1 MSKFN
6 DLHLQYLLG
15 GRWLVVAYFEYT
27 PGDGLP
33 TVRVPAGFVTD
44 LDSVPRIPGIYAMF
58 KGHTVNAAV
67 IHDWL
72 YERGKGKVV
81 ADRTFLVAMEHEG
94 LPIWRRWP
102 IYLAVAIFG
111 WFIYK
116 EKSGC

>member
-1 MSKFN
+1 MNPFS
-6 DLHLQYLLG
+6 LLRLQYVLN
-15 GRWLVVAYFEYT
+15 GRWLVVVDFEYA

-33 TVRVPAGFVTD
+33 TVVVPAGFYTD
-44 LDSVPRIPGIYAMF
+44 LDSVPRIPMVYAMF

-72 YERGKGKVV
+72 YERGRGKVV
-81 ADRTFLVAMEHEG
+81 ADRTFLAAMKDEG
-94 LPIWRRWP
+94 LPIRRRWP
-102 IYLAVAIFG
+102 IYLAVAVFG